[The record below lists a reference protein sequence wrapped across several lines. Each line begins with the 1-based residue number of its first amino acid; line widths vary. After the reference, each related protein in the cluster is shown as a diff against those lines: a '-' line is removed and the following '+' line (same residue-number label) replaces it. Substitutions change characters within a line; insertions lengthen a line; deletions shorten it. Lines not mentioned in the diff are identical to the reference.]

1 MGVLGKLPC
10 PGGEGTVHSKVL
22 ECHGFAGALAS
33 VAQGDDNVPDKEEGC
48 EAKADRADC
57 GDLIQGLE
65 LPQVLVNERI
75 GDAAHHSP
83 KTEIVHREECQ
94 VEKDESQE
102 ELNLAYFL
110 VEHPAKHLRE
120 PEIKGTEE
128 RHDASA
134 KEYVMDVSDDEVGVM
149 DEQVHRR

>member
-1 MGVLGKLPC
+1 MITFQIKR
-10 PGGEGTVHSKVL
+10 KVVKPRPT
-22 ECHGFAGALAS
+22 A
-33 VAQGDDNVPDKEEGC
+33 
-48 EAKADRADC
+48 ADC

-83 KTEIVHREECQ
+83 KTELVHREERQ

-110 VEHPAKHLRE
+110 VEHPAKHFRE
-120 PEIKGTEE
+120 PEIKRAEE

-134 KEYVMDVSDDEVGVM
+134 KENVMDVSDDEVGVM
-149 DEQVHRR
+149 DEQVHR

>member
-1 MGVLGKLPC
+1 M
-10 PGGEGTVHSKVL
+10 
-22 ECHGFAGALAS
+22 
-33 VAQGDDNVPDKEEGC
+33 
-48 EAKADRADC
+48 
-57 GDLIQGLE
+57 
-65 LPQVLVNERI
+65 LVDGRVGN
-75 GDAAHHSP
+75 AAHHSP
-83 KTEIVHREECQ
+83 KTEIVHREERQ
-94 VEKDESQE
+94 IEKDKSQNE
-102 ELNLAYFL
+102 VHDAQFL